1 MPLAL
6 AGYSTLQKRGE
17 IVHEKVHMQLII
29 CAKRNTGKKNQ
40 RSQRQGL
47 NPYLFCLLQWQV
59 GSLPLVPPG
68 KLLEITESPVLSFWL
83 LAAYYDPPHKVK
95 ASSKTSKFFN
105 CPVVD
110 FCPVSK
116 SQVPVSDQHSSS
128 QVFLKIVPQTYHP
141 ESKPVTI
148 LLQVFLRLFIWWLDH
163 IFYPAPKCILL

>member
-1 MPLAL
+1 MSDSVQPY
-6 AGYSTLQKRGE
+6 GLQPTRLLCPWDSPGK
-17 IVHEKVHMQLII
+17 
-29 CAKRNTGKKNQ
+29 NTGVDCDSFLQ
-40 RSQRQGL
+40 GISLTQGL
-47 NPYLFCLLQWQV
+47 NPCLLCLLQWQV